1 MCKGKILVPC
11 SLKSNVLGFSVL
23 EESAKMIGMCTWQLV
38 VGASILS
45 SKPLH
50 FSMGEDFCQ
59 RANVVNVFAI
69 SFGYGYG
76 GVAIALVRTIL
87 IRDPFNVASKVG
99 STRGKMKMILLIC
112 LTLLLM
118 SAGMVYIWTNVS
130 RTAFNTFFCYFVM
143 SAKNQ

>member
-1 MCKGKILVPC
+1 
-11 SLKSNVLGFSVL
+11 
-23 EESAKMIGMCTWQLV
+23 MIGMCTWQLV

-45 SKPLH
+45 PKPLH

-99 STRGKMKMILLIC
+99 STKGKMKMILLIC